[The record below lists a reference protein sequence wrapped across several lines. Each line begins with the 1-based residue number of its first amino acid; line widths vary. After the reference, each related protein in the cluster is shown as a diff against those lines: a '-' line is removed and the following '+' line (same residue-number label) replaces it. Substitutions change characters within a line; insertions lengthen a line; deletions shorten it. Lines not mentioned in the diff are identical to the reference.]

1 MTKTQ
6 AFVVALVMLGVTGTV
21 LSARQAP
28 CSLNFPDVSGKIVA
42 HEKDYIIRMI
52 GSGPSAA
59 KTVQA
64 RFYVRAD
71 RQSCWR
77 VITDY
82 DHYPEF
88 MPQIAS
94 AKRVAN
100 PNGLD
105 TYAFTLKVAVFTVSY
120 TLEMKGLQPV
130 GPWTLSWNYVKGD
143 LKSTSGSW
151 EIFECPET
159 PGVVL
164 VSYNVQVD
172 VGALVPAFVSNH
184 LTTGSIPKLIEAV
197 RLRAEGRTSVS
208 KR

>member
-1 MTKTQ
+1 MTRLWS
-6 AFVVALVMLGVTGTV
+6 FVVALVVMGTV
-21 LSARQAP
+21 VSAGQAP
-28 CSLNFPDVSGKIVA
+28 CSLDFPDASGKIVA
-42 HEKDYIIRMI
+42 HEKDYIIRLI
-52 GSGPSAA
+52 GSGPGAV

-71 RQSCWR
+71 RESCWR

-88 MPQIAS
+88 MPNIAS
-94 AKRVAN
+94 AKRVAS

-105 TYAFTLKVAVFTVSY
+105 TYAYTLKVSLFTVSY
-120 TLEMKGLQPV
+120 TLEMKALRSDGA
-130 GPWTLSWNYVKGD
+130 WTLAWNYVRGD

-151 EIFECPET
+151 EIYECPET

-164 VSYNVQVD
+164 VCYNVLVD
-172 VGALVPAFVSNH
+172 VGALVPAFVSNL
-184 LTTGSIPKLIEAV
+184 LTTGSLPKLIGAV
-197 RLRAEGRTSVS
+197 RLRAEG